1 VSASRS
7 AVEAVRPG
15 RLGRA
20 AAAVRRRRSELGL
33 LGPTIAILLALSL
46 YPTLYN
52 LWQSFQKSEVVGPSS
67 FAGLANYRELLGDD
81 RFWSSAFVTAQFV
94 VVTVLGTMAL
104 GLALAAALDRI
115 RDGVRRFLLP
125 VVIVPM
131 AMSPIV
137 VGLIFKF
144 LYNDAVGPINYY
156 LNAILGLGLDNSFLA
171 RPETAVWAVAV
182 VDIWQWTPFAV
193 LVFLAA
199 LQSVPRG
206 PVEAARIDGASG
218 LGAFWLVKVPMIRT
232 ELIVVLLL
240 RTLDS
245 FRIFDVVYATTR
257 GGPGTSTETL
267 SIYLQRVAF
276 NFLDFGYAGAMSI
289 FLVAVAVLV
298 AKPLARRLQ
307 LAQ

>member
-1 VSASRS
+1 VQSSNIA
-7 AVEAVRPG
+7 AEPARPG
-15 RLGRA
+15 FLGRA
-20 AAAVRRRRSELGL
+20 GASFRRRRAEYGL
-33 LGPTIAILLALSL
+33 LAPTVLILLGLSL

-52 LWQSFQKSEVVGPSS
+52 LWHSFHTTELIGPPSWG
-67 FAGLANYRELLGDD
+67 GLENYKKLFSDD
-81 RFWSSAFVTAQFV
+81 RFWSAAKVTGQFV
-94 VVTVLGTMAL
+94 AVTVTVTIAL
-104 GLALAAALDRI
+104 GLVLAAALDRVS
-115 RDGVRRFLLP
+115 DLARRLTLP
-125 VVIVPM
+125 LVIVPM

-156 LNAILGLGLDNSFLA
+156 LGVFGVELDNSFLA

-199 LQSVPRG
+199 FQSLPQG
-206 PVEAARIDGASG
+206 PMEAARIDGAG
-218 LGAFWLVKVPMIRT
+218 ALGTFFYVRLPMIKT

-240 RTLDS
+240 RALDS

-267 SIYLQRVAF
+267 SIYLQRTAF
-276 NFLDFGYAGAMSI
+276 GFLDWGYAGAMSI
-289 FLVAVAVLV
+289 FLILVAVVLV
-298 AKPLARRLQ
+298 KPLSKRLE
-307 LAQ
+307 LGT

>member
-1 VSASRS
+1 
-7 AVEAVRPG
+7 
-15 RLGRA
+15 
-20 AAAVRRRRSELGL
+20 VRRRRSELGL

-289 FLVAVAVLV
+289 FLIAVAVLV